1 MLVLGLN
8 GSFSTPYDE
17 FLPGLQLGTFF
28 HDGTACLLKDGEVV
42 VAVEEER
49 LTRVKHTNMFP
60 LAAARHCLKEAGV
73 SLRDIDRIGYFWNE
87 EHFDNGLGICHMRY
101 PGMPVRSAREMIVTR
116 LSEEFSHNVD
126 QESIDFW
133 SHHEAHAA
141 STFFQSGFTRAL
153 VVVMDGNGESNS
165 TSVYRADESGLNL
178 LRTYPESKS
187 LGYYYLRATEALG
200 YRLFDEFKVMGLAPY
215 GDPTRYRDLLCS
227 LTVLGPDGEYD
238 LDVDRFQTALLST
251 GFVPRRSGSPFTRE
265 HKDLAASVQA
275 HLERIVF
282 HILKYWRE
290 EVGLPNLCIAGGVA
304 HNSTLNGLILKSG
317 LFDRFFVH
325 PASHDAGAALGAAIL
340 TDRKYGTDQ
349 RPESK
354 PLPHVFWGPD
364 IGDQK
369 SQKEELEAWSDFIT
383 WETSGDVCEHA
394 ADLLAQGAVIGWATG
409 RSEFG
414 PRALG
419 HRSILADPRP
429 VENKDRVNKIVKKRE
444 GYRPFAPAV
453 LEERARD
460 YFEIPDVDCP
470 LDFMACTVSV
480 KESQRDKLGAITHVD
495 GTARVQVV
503 RKESNEVFW
512 KLIERFGE
520 KTGTPILLNTSF
532 NNYAEPIVENVG
544 DCLASFLTTG
554 LDWLVIDD
562 KVVSRKPLDKLRL
575 LTMKAKLSTLV
586 EMAEFVQDVPRSG
599 RETRYIIR
607 RRDLHSLSS
616 ELSHEA
622 YRWISSGGADRAEM
636 PGSRAVALAE
646 EVWRLWQGRFIEVRP

>member
-8 GSFSTPYDE
+8 GSFSTPHDE

-28 HDGTACLLKDGEVV
+28 HDGTACLLDDGEVV
-42 VAVEEER
+42 IAIEEER

-60 LAAARHCLKEAGV
+60 LAATGHCLQEAGV
-73 SLRDIDRIGYFWNE
+73 SLGDIDRIGYFWNE
-87 EHFDNGLGICHMRY
+87 EHLDNGLGIYHMRY
-101 PGMPVRSAREMIVTR
+101 PGMPLRSAREMIVTR
-116 LSEEFSHNVD
+116 LSEAFSHTVD
-126 QESIDFW
+126 PERIDFW

-141 STFFQSGFTRAL
+141 STFYQSGFPSAL
-153 VVVMDGNGESNS
+153 VVVMDGNGESHS
-165 TSVYRADESGLNL
+165 TSVYRADESGLDL

-215 GDPTRYRDLLCS
+215 GDPTRYRELLCS

-238 LDVDRFQTALLST
+238 LDVDGLQTALLST
-251 GFVPRRSGSPFTRE
+251 GFAPRRSGSPFTTE

-275 HLERIVF
+275 HLEQIVF
-282 HILKYWRE
+282 HVLEYWRE

-304 HNSTLNGLILKSG
+304 HNSTVNGLILKSK
-317 LFDRFFVH
+317 LFDGFFVH

-340 TDRKYGTDQ
+340 TDRKFGTKQ
-349 RPESK
+349 RPQPKS
-354 PLPHVFWGPD
+354 LSHVFWGLD
-364 IGDQK
+364 IGDPQARTA
-369 SQKEELEAWSDFIT
+369 ELAAWSDFIT
-383 WETSGDVCEHA
+383 WETSDDVHEHA
-394 ADLLAQGAVIGWATG
+394 AELLAQGAVIGWATG

-429 VENKDRVNKIVKKRE
+429 AENKDRVNKLVKKRE

-470 LDFMACTVSV
+470 LDFMACTVPV
-480 KESQRDKLGAITHVD
+480 KESHRDQLGAITHID

-503 RKESNEVFW
+503 RKKSNEAFW
-512 KLIERFGE
+512 RLIERFGE

-532 NNYAEPIVENVG
+532 NNYAEPIVENIG

-554 LDWLVIDD
+554 LDRLIVDD
-562 KVVSRKPLDKLRL
+562 KVISRKPLDKTRL
-575 LTMKAKLSTLV
+575 LTMHPRLPTLV
-586 EMAEFVQDVPRSG
+586 EMAEFVQDVPDAG
-599 RETRYIIR
+599 RETQHLIR

-616 ELSHEA
+616 KLSHDA
-622 YRWISSGGADRAEM
+622 YRWISSGGTDRPEV
-636 PGSRAVALAE
+636 PGSRAAALAE
-646 EVWRLWQGRFIEVRP
+646 EVWRLWQGRFIELHP